1 MVRKNGQYFFCIS
14 SYFSLHYHLPDC
26 ITNCFIR
33 RVFGKSNSQ
42 VYNGNVGCR
51 YPECHSSKFSI
62 QVWNYLAKEYTPL
75 KSIIQRHIQC
85 IKMFHIHYQPY
96 LSYSLCSTCCCRDN
110 VLGSSSTISP
120 SLV

>member
-1 MVRKNGQYFFCIS
+1 MDCIYKFS
-14 SYFSLHYHLPDC
+14 ISPYVSLHYHSPDC

-33 RVFGKSNSQ
+33 CVFGKSNSQ
-42 VYNGNVGCR
+42 VYNGHVGCR
-51 YPECHSSKFSI
+51 YPECHPSKFSI
-62 QVWNYLAKEYTPL
+62 QVWNYLAKEYTAL
-75 KSIIQRHIQC
+75 RLTLQRHTSV
-85 IKMFHIHYQPY
+85 KNFHTRYEPY